1 MKCHNSTLHTY
12 FCIVVYVLPP
22 SFLPSSFPPSLPSL
36 FHSLASS
43 LPPSFTPSFLHSLSL
58 SLPPSLPLSFSPC
71 TLPQLP
77 AFCDANNLAPFISG
91 SGSGSKFIGRRRPI
105 SLCYAAMFCVLSN
118 LCHLGHF
125 VLLSYLLFSFST
137 PKGAPSL
144 LTFMYFY
151 WVPSMF

>member
-1 MKCHNSTLHTY
+1 MFSH
-12 FCIVVYVLPP
+12 PP
-22 SFLPSSFPPSLPSL
+22 SFPPLSLLLSLPFSIPSLL
-36 FHSLASS
+36 HFHPPS
-43 LPPSFTPSFLHSLSL
+43 LPPSFTPFLLHSLSP

-91 SGSGSKFIGRRRPI
+91 SGSGSKFIGHRRPI

-118 LCHLGHF
+118 LCHLEHF
-125 VLLSYLLFSFST
+125 VLQSYLLFSFST
-137 PKGAPSL
+137 PKEAPSL

>member
-1 MKCHNSTLHTY
+1 MFCDEMSQLHPTHILLYCSLCSPTLLPSLLFPSFSPFPFPFPPFFTSTLLHS
-12 FCIVVYVLPP
+12 L
-22 SFLPSSFPPSLPSL
+22 LPSLP
-36 FHSLASS
+36 F
-43 LPPSFTPSFLHSLSL
+43 
-58 SLPPSLPLSFSPC
+58 SFSPC

-105 SLCYAAMFCVLSN
+105 SLCYAGMFCVLSN

-125 VLLSYLLFSFST
+125 VLQSYLLFSFST

-144 LTFMYFY
+144 FTFMCFY
-151 WVPSMF
+151 WVSSMF